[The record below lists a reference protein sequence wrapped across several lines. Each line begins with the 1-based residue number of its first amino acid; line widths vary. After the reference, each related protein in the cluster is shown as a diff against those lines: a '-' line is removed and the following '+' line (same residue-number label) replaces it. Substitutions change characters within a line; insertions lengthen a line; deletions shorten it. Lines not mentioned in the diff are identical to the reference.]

1 MTQPEKPALSRG
13 TRPQLFKEA
22 ASPRPRSNRQPDFG
36 PSILATIDGGQ
47 PRHSASRDR
56 VSIRR
61 VLFMAAVAL
70 TAVALY
76 LGVKL
81 TGSRSSA
88 APSPVVA
95 AVQMPAPAPV
105 VVAKAIE
112 PPVML
117 EPPAGQASAAQG
129 AASIENVPPPVQP
142 ASSAASVL
150 PASEPARA
158 DMIRQALDRS
168 EPEPTVP
175 PKSTNPPERPQAT
188 RVATRGTAAA
198 PASPKPKAKPS
209 SDNDAELL
217 AAMLPHL
224 KRNTGSPTSPAY
236 DKRCGQLVGEAE
248 VDCRAK
254 FCNGREGA
262 DAACPV
268 PVQAGEGDGRP

>member
-1 MTQPEKPALSRG
+1 MTQPEKPATSRG

-22 ASPRPRSNRQPDFG
+22 SSPRPRSSRQPDFG

-47 PRHSASRDR
+47 PRHSTSRDGL
-56 VSIRR
+56 SIRR

-70 TAVALY
+70 VAVALY
-76 LGVKL
+76 LGVKF
-81 TGSRSSA
+81 TASRSSA

-105 VVAKAIE
+105 VVAKAGE

-117 EPPAGQASAAQG
+117 EPPAPQASAAQG
-129 AASIENVPPPVQP
+129 AASIENVPPPAQP

-150 PASEPARA
+150 PASEPVRA
-158 DMIRQALDRS
+158 DAIQQALDRS
-168 EPEPTVP
+168 EPVVP
-175 PKSTNPPERPQAT
+175 RKSASPPERPQAT
-188 RVATRGTAAA
+188 RVAMRGAADA
-198 PASPKPKAKPS
+198 PASPKPKVKPS

-224 KRNTGSPTSPAY
+224 KRNTGVPTSPAY
-236 DKRCGQLVGEAE
+236 DKRCGQLVGDAE

-262 DAACPV
+262 DAACPA
-268 PVQAGEGDGRP
+268 PVQAGEAGGQP